1 MRDAAK
7 LSMSIIILLV
17 LAAVS
22 AAQAVDQQ
30 TSQGDDASIVGQ
42 LVAGNNQFAVELYLK
57 ARDNAGDDNVF
68 FSPFSISAALGMTW
82 AGAAGETADEMAR
95 VLHFTLP
102 TDAVCR
108 AFGSLTDRLS
118 SGDVAGARR
127 GEPFTLAIANGLWV
141 QDGFSLLRDYVERVE
156 SSFDAAVRNLDFM
169 GDPEGSRT
177 AINQWVAQKTAERI
191 QNLLPQG
198 VITPDTRVILT
209 NAVYFKASWQNPF
222 EESSTGDGSFYL
234 QDGSSVTVPMMS
246 QTEFFRYASTEGC
259 SAIEMDYAEGT
270 ASMLILL
277 PDGSLEDLEAE
288 LDADLISAIRSGM
301 TSRNVALAMPGFEF
315 TRSMALS
322 DILKDMGMPSAFS
335 EDADFSG
342 FTGIPD
348 LFISAVVHKAF
359 VKVDESGTEA
369 AAATAVVMAI
379 ESMPPT
385 PVQMNIDRPFMF
397 LIMDRQTG
405 SILFMGRVTDPSA

>member
-1 MRDAAK
+1 MKNAVK
-7 LSMSIIILLV
+7 LSMSILILLV
-17 LAAVS
+17 MAAVS

-30 TSQGDDASIVGQ
+30 ASQGDDASGVRQ
-42 LVAGNNQFAVELYLK
+42 LAAGNNQFAVELYLE

-82 AGAAGETADEMAR
+82 AGASGETADEMAR

-102 TDAVCR
+102 AEAVCR

-156 SSFDAAVRNLDFM
+156 SSFDAAVRNLDFI
-169 GDPEGSRT
+169 GDAEGART
-177 AINQWVAQKTAERI
+177 AINQWVARKTAERI

-198 VITPDTRVILT
+198 VITSDTRVILT

-222 EESSTGDGSFYL
+222 EESSTVDGSFHL

-246 QTEFFRYASTEGC
+246 QTEFFRYASAEGC
-259 SAIEMDYAEGT
+259 SAIEMDYAGGT

-288 LDADLISAIRSGM
+288 LDADLISAVRSGM
-301 TSRNVALAMPGFEF
+301 TSRNVALSMPKFEF
-315 TRSMALS
+315 TRSMSLNQM
-322 DILKDMGMPSAFS
+322 LMDMGMTTPFS
-335 EDADFSG
+335 TAADFSG
-342 FTGIPD
+342 FTGAPD
-348 LFISAVVHKAF
+348 LFISAVIHKAF

-369 AAATAVVMAI
+369 AAATAVVMGI

-405 SILFMGRVTDPSA
+405 SILFMGRMTDPSA